1 VGEFAELES
10 YAYQHGQSVSEWI
23 RQTLLNEVRRCSNGS
38 LDRHI
43 FTELVGIQLLLIN
56 TIAPLI
62 RGERLTAEQLDAVLR
77 RVRSIKSRKHRSCL
91 RSGQT
96 MQRHHDDGRS
106 NRTGLLRAQTFGRGS
121 PLPPPSRSPTRSE
134 YNYPAKVRRDMKLC
148 WSFKQPTTE
157 A

>member
-1 VGEFAELES
+1 VLNQREVEPSDQKRERRTRTASAKVTVGEFAELES

-23 RQTLLNEVRRCSNGS
+23 RQTLLNEVRRCRNGS

-77 RVRSIKSRKHRSCL
+77 RVQSIKSRKAQEVL
-91 RSGQT
+91 EK
-96 MQRHHDDGRS
+96 
-106 NRTGLLRAQTFGRGS
+106 RANNAAAT
-121 PLPPPSRSPTRSE
+121 
-134 YNYPAKVRRDMKLC
+134 
-148 WSFKQPTTE
+148 
-157 A
+157 